1 VDEGAPMAKLLE
13 LAIEQNIAPDYASK
27 LLAASPESVLPA
39 IVTSQ
44 ASTVKTQLLPEPL
57 SEREIEVLRLIAEGC
72 KYQEIAE
79 RLFVSI
85 NTVRHHTR
93 NVYSKLGANNRTQA
107 IGRAKDLNIL

>member
-1 VDEGAPMAKLLE
+1 VDKGAPMAELLE
-13 LAIEQNIAPDYASK
+13 LAIKRNIAPAYARK
-27 LLAASPESVLPA
+27 LLAAFPESVLPA

-57 SEREIEVLRLIAEGC
+57 SEREIEVLRLMAEGC

-79 RLFVSI
+79 RLFISI

-107 IGRAKDLNIL
+107 IGRAKELNIL